1 MPDISSISREA
12 PVLIAGPT
20 ASGKS
25 ALAMALADR
34 DDRMIVNAD
43 ALQVFGN
50 WRVLTAR
57 PSVADEAAIPHA
69 MYGHI
74 PRDAPYSVG
83 HWLREVAT
91 VLNGPVVI
99 VGGTG
104 LYLSALTE
112 GLAEIPPIPPQV
124 RVNADTRRLTEGTG
138 GMLAELDPST
148 RARIDTANPARVQ
161 RAWEVLNA
169 TGRGLADWQA
179 DTGAPLLPLNT
190 ANRLTRPS
198 TSAMT
203 PMAQAS
209 PAAADSGRTMAIR
222 PKPIAIKPY
231 SSTTHQLRPT
241 SDNSDVVRSS
251 GAWLMT
257 VFLGGESTA
266 MLGPPRVQAAARFHC
281 ARAQTH
287 SMASCRPD
295 RRSALTAASRVAPVV
310 ITSSTRISRAG
321 GVARTAKALQ
331 RSSPA

>member
-1 MPDISSISREA
+1 MPNISSISREA

-25 ALAMALADR
+25 TLAMALADR

-69 MYGHI
+69 LYGHI

-112 GLAEIPPIPPQV
+112 GLAAIPPIPPQV
-124 RVNADTRRLTEGTG
+124 RMFADMRRRTEGTG
-138 GMLAELDPST
+138 GLLAELDPST

-179 DTGAPLLPLNT
+179 DTGAPLLPLN
-190 ANRLTRPS
+190 
-198 TSAMT
+198 
-203 PMAQAS
+203 QAE
-209 PAAADSGRTMAIR
+209 AVV
-222 PKPIAIKPY
+222 
-231 SSTTHQLRPT
+231 LRPQVEWL
-241 SDNSDVVRSS
+241 NARINQRFGAMIKS
-251 GAWLMT
+251 GALDEVRAELPHWNPTLPSARAIGASEL
-257 VFLGGESTA
+257 VAFLQGNLTLAEA
-266 MLGPPRVQAAARFHC
+266 VQAA
-281 ARAQTH
+281 T
-287 SMASCRPD
+287 
-295 RRSALTAASRVAPVV
+295 LASRQYAKKQR
-310 ITSSTRISRAG
+310 TWFRSRMADWRG
-321 GVARTAKALQ
+321 LEL
-331 RSSPA
+331 P

>member
-69 MYGHI
+69 LYGHI

-104 LYLSALTE
+104 LYLSSLTE
-112 GLAEIPPIPPQV
+112 GLAAIPPIPPQV
-124 RVNADTRRLTEGTG
+124 RMIADMRRRTEGTG
-138 GMLAELDPST
+138 GLLAELDPST

-179 DTGAPLLPLNT
+179 DTGAPLLPLN
-190 ANRLTRPS
+190 
-198 TSAMT
+198 
-203 PMAQAS
+203 QAE
-209 PAAADSGRTMAIR
+209 AVV
-222 PKPIAIKPY
+222 
-231 SSTTHQLRPT
+231 LRPQVEWL
-241 SDNSDVVRSS
+241 NARINQRFGAMIKS
-251 GAWLMT
+251 GALDEVRAELPHWNPTLPSARAIGASEL
-257 VFLGGESTA
+257 VAFLQGNLTLAEA
-266 MLGPPRVQAAARFHC
+266 VQAA
-281 ARAQTH
+281 T
-287 SMASCRPD
+287 
-295 RRSALTAASRVAPVV
+295 LASRQYAKKQR
-310 ITSSTRISRAG
+310 TWFRSRMADWRG
-321 GVARTAKALQ
+321 LEL
-331 RSSPA
+331 P

>member
-25 ALAMALADR
+25 TLAMALADR

-69 MYGHI
+69 LYGHI

-104 LYLSALTE
+104 LYLSSLTE

-124 RVNADTRRLTEGTG
+124 RMIADMRRRTEGTG
-138 GMLAELDPST
+138 GLLAELDPST

-179 DTGAPLLPLNT
+179 DTGAPLLPLN
-190 ANRLTRPS
+190 
-198 TSAMT
+198 
-203 PMAQAS
+203 QAE
-209 PAAADSGRTMAIR
+209 AVV
-222 PKPIAIKPY
+222 
-231 SSTTHQLRPT
+231 LRPQVEWL
-241 SDNSDVVRSS
+241 NARINQRFGAMIKS
-251 GAWLMT
+251 GALDEVRAELPHWNPTLPSARAIGASEL
-257 VFLGGESTA
+257 VAFLQGNLTLAEA
-266 MLGPPRVQAAARFHC
+266 VQAA
-281 ARAQTH
+281 T
-287 SMASCRPD
+287 
-295 RRSALTAASRVAPVV
+295 LASRQYAKKQR
-310 ITSSTRISRAG
+310 TWFRSRMADWRG
-321 GVARTAKALQ
+321 LEL
-331 RSSPA
+331 P